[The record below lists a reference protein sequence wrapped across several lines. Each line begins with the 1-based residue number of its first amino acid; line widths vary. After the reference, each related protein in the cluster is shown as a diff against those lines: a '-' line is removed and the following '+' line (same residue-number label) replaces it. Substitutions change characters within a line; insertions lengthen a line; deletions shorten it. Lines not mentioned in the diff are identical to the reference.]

1 MIPLLQ
7 LLTLAS
13 HPCVAGMIEAHDV
26 AQVGLCLEVARAEQ
40 DIGVPAWQAGRM
52 GRTAAWMADELL
64 KDGRLTPDEIAGI
77 LTIGRGESALD
88 PTGRSHSALPDE
100 AQGGS
105 HGPLQMTDR
114 TAKWLGVDSRRLR
127 ARRRS
132 DLPAQARASRYAA
145 SAAMTFYSTRTSLAR
160 RHGLRTHFEALRHI
174 SRSPE
179 QSREEM
185 WASWAA
191 GCSVRVRNAGEGLQ
205 RTLVKRRA
213 QFPRY
218 QKAVAKW
225 LPKYEVAQ
233 PTALATAALMPS
245 RRLRPKRSVTRR
257 RSPARRATDGAAA
270 AAATD

>member
-13 HPCVAGMIEAHDV
+13 HPCIAGMVEARDI
-26 AQVGLCLEVARAEQ
+26 AQVGLCLDIAQAEQ
-40 DIGVPAWQAGRM
+40 AIGVPARQAGRM

-64 KDGRLTPDEIAGI
+64 DDGRLSADEIASI

-114 TAKWLGVDSRRLR
+114 TAKWLGVDTKRLR

-145 SAAMTFYSTRTSLAR
+145 RAAMVFYSTRTALAR
-160 RHGLRTHFEALRHI
+160 RVGVRTHLEALRQV
-174 SRSPE
+174 SATPE
-179 QSREEM
+179 QTREEL

-191 GCSVRVRNAGEGLQ
+191 GCSVRVRNAGEQLK
-205 RTLVKRRA
+205 RTLDKRRR
-213 QFPRY
+213 QFPRFND
-218 QKAVAKW
+218 AVQRW
-225 LPKYEVAQ
+225 LPADAGADARI
-233 PTALATAALMPS
+233 TTAALV
-245 RRLRPKRSVTRR
+245 PK
-257 RSPARRATDGAAA
+257 AE
-270 AAATD
+270 

>member
-1 MIPLLQ
+1 
-7 LLTLAS
+7 
-13 HPCVAGMIEAHDV
+13 MIEAHDM

-52 GRTAAWMADELL
+52 GRTAAWIADELL

-100 AQGGS
+100 AQGGA

-114 TAKWLGVDSRRLR
+114 TARWLGVDSRQLR

-145 SAAMTFYSTRTSLAR
+145 SAAMIFYSTRTSLAR

-174 SRSPE
+174 SRNAE

-218 QKAVAKW
+218 QKAVARW
-225 LPKYEVAQ
+225 LPAHKAST
-233 PTALATAALMPS
+233 PALTTAALLPAA
-245 RRLRPKRSVTRR
+245 RLRPKRSVTRR
-257 RSPARRATDGAAA
+257 RAMPARATDGAAA
-270 AAATD
+270 ATD